1 MGFCWLVEEL
11 KPMEKQQTEG
21 QKQAWWRLGLGGFLL
36 VMMLGL
42 MWPAFERGL
51 ARRPVLNLQTP
62 DDGLEGTLLHESQ
75 LIRRDRSLYRP
86 IVAEEFISAPYTPL
100 HPMLLSFMP
109 FDPERPFTAGR
120 WISLL
125 SMLAIGLIISLFV
138 ASHTRI
144 WLLGLAVGACWLAFP
159 PAQLW
164 ALRLK
169 PDLFALSFTALGLLL
184 ASWREGRWF
193 GWAAVCFGLAFL
205 AKQTLA
211 MAPLAVGLNLL
222 LHDWRKGL
230 KFGTLA
236 VLAAGLPYLA
246 LDLVTAGW
254 ATRHIW
260 GLHRSEWWSF
270 DLMWKYVRLL
280 GWSLPLVGLAL
291 LGLGLYWRHYAMRQA
306 ALYATLA
313 PISLY
318 GAGEV
323 GAHHNHLLETMLAWC
338 LAGGL
343 AAGLLINLGLSKQG
357 WRRAATALA
366 IGGLLLQGW
375 CLRQTP
381 SWYGGEFGILDL
393 ARFVPY
399 IQSKPGDV
407 LLDNP
412 GLAIAAGKPLIFDD
426 PSTMGPAIESGVWP
440 AHGFYE
446 SIRQRRWSLIMLPF
460 NVQTDRR
467 DATGRWTEE
476 SIRLIDEHYQLEFAD
491 IVFTYVPKP

>member
-1 MGFCWLVEEL
+1 
-11 KPMEKQQTEG
+11 MEKQQTEG
-21 QKQAWWRLGLGGFLL
+21 LKQTWWRLGIGGLML
-36 VMMLGL
+36 ILMLGL
-42 MWPAFERGL
+42 LWPAFERGV

-62 DDGLEGTLLHESQ
+62 DDGLEGTLLHEAQ

-109 FDPERPFTAGR
+109 FDPERPFSAGR
-120 WISLL
+120 WVSLL
-125 SMLAIGLIISLFV
+125 SMLAIGLIMSLFV
-138 ASHTRI
+138 ASNTRY
-144 WLLGLAVGACWLAFP
+144 WLLGLAIGACWLAFP

-211 MAPLAVGLNLL
+211 IAPLAVGLNLL
-222 LHDWRKGL
+222 LHDWRKAL

-236 VLAAGLPYLA
+236 ILAAGLPYLT
-246 LDLVTAGW
+246 LDLVTDGW

-280 GWSLPLVGLAL
+280 GWSLPLFGLALVGLAL
-291 LGLGLYWRHYAMRQA
+291 QWRNYAMRQA
-306 ALYATLA
+306 GLYAVLA

-323 GAHHNHLLETMLAWC
+323 GAHHNHLLETMLAWS

-343 AAGLLINLGLSKQG
+343 ALGLLLELSWSKRG
-357 WRRAATALA
+357 WWHVLTVATLSA
-366 IGGLLLQGW
+366 GLLQGW
-375 CLRQTP
+375 LLRQTP
-381 SWYGGEFGILDL
+381 SWYGGEFEINDL

-399 IQSKPGDV
+399 IHSKPGNV

-412 GLAIAAGKPLIFDD
+412 GLALAAGKPLIFDD

-440 AHGFYE
+440 SHGLYE

-460 NVQTDRR
+460 NVSDKR

-476 SIRLIDEHYQLEFAD
+476 SIRLIDQHYQLEFSD
-491 IVFTYVPKP
+491 SIFSYVPKP